1 MVKEFDR
8 TPQGE
13 VRLAFNPEIEI
24 GEGRDTTLEYG
35 VKIAASV
42 AHRCFGDG
50 RPFRMW
56 PAGEGD
62 ELSTW
67 HGVLEHLARLR
78 QGPGDA
84 VAELMSRG
92 GGQGLSILVVSATDS
107 ETLSVVSGAPAMHQS
122 IAVLLEGFDTG
133 ETDDAAGLFDRA
145 GFSVVRCR
153 PGELPQ
159 AIENLSG
166 AMETTRPV
174 GLPVKA

>member
-56 PAGEGD
+56 PAGDGD
-62 ELSTW
+62 GLSTW
-67 HGVLEHLARLR
+67 HGVLEHLARLQ
-78 QGPGDA
+78 QGPSDA

-92 GGQGLSILVVSATDS
+92 SGQGLSILVVSASDI
-107 ETLSVVSGAPAMHQS
+107 ETLLAVSDGPAMHQS
-122 IAVLLEGFDTG
+122 IAVLLEGFEAG
-133 ETDDAAGLFDRA
+133 ETDGAAALLERS
-145 GFSVVRCR
+145 GFSVVTCR
-153 PGELPQ
+153 PDELPQ
-159 AIENLSG
+159 AIETLSR
-166 AMETTRPV
+166 AMETTRPTERSV
-174 GLPVKA
+174 RV